1 MKLLSVF
8 NASLR
13 EQLRSPWDLVL
24 VLVLAPG
31 IIWMYWS
38 FMGGG
43 STSYPVLVINDD
55 AGMCTAG
62 DPTGSCA
69 EQAVARVAQVAYE
82 SGNPMLRVSTLT
94 SRAEAE
100 KKLRD
105 RDAAALIIFPAN
117 FSDAI
122 RLARQGSQATDAKV
136 TLVGDLNNPYY
147 SVAAIV
153 AISTLDDYILE
164 ATGQSRPI
172 QMAEEALGGSASRT
186 EFETYVPGLLIAA
199 ATMMLYS
206 VAIAIT
212 RQIEA
217 GTVRRLQITRMT
229 SFDLLGGI
237 SLLYTLISTL
247 SVVLA
252 FWTAQALG
260 FRSQGPLWVAI
271 LICILTSFSVI
282 GVGLMT
288 ACLSGTTA
296 KAAIAANFPLLLLL
310 FFSGAV
316 FPMAKIDLFTLGGHT
331 FRLFDVLPHTHAT
344 LALNKVLSLGAGL
357 GDVLVELAALLI
369 LSVVYFLAGVW
380 LFRRIHL
387 RAG

>member
-8 NASLR
+8 NVSLR
-13 EQLRSPWDLVL
+13 EQLRSPWDLLL

-31 IIWMYWS
+31 LIWMYWS

-43 STSYPVLVINDD
+43 STSYPVLVIDND
-55 AGMCTAG
+55 AGVCIAG
-62 DPTGSCA
+62 DRSRSCA
-69 EQAVARVAQVAYE
+69 EQAIAQVTQVAYE

-94 SRAEAE
+94 DRAEAE

-105 RDAAALIIFPAN
+105 RDAAALIIFPAD

-122 RLARQGSQATDAKV
+122 RQARQGSPAASAKV

-147 SVAAIV
+147 SVAAIL
-153 AISTLDDYILE
+153 AMSALDDYVLE
-164 ATGQSRPI
+164 ATGQSRSI
-172 QMAEEALGGSASRT
+172 QLAEEALGSSASRT

-217 GTVRRLQITRMT
+217 GTVRRLQITRIT

-237 SLLYTLISTL
+237 SLLYTLISVF

-260 FRSQGPLWVAI
+260 FRSQGPLWLAM

-282 GVGLMT
+282 GAGLIT

-296 KAAIAANFPLLLLL
+296 KAAIVANFPLLLLL

-316 FPMAKIDLFTLGGHT
+316 FPMVKVDLFTLGGYT
-331 FRLFDVLPHTHAT
+331 FRLFDVLPHTHAA
-344 LALNKVLSLGAGL
+344 LALNKVLSLGAGP
-357 GDVLVELAALLI
+357 GDVLAELTALLI
-369 LSVVYFLAGVW
+369 LSAVYFAAGVW
-380 LFRRIHL
+380 LFQRTHL
-387 RAG
+387 RAS